1 MERVKVLK
9 FGGSSLKDKAGFFNA
24 TEVAKRYSPCAV
36 VVSAPGKRYSED
48 LKVTDLFYDLYQN
61 KGDLRSYSNIFSAI
75 SERFFAICVSNK
87 MRKAV
92 LNELDYIFDAVLRS
106 ENADYVASRG
116 EYLSAKIFSMY
127 SGYEFLDATKA
138 FEKTSNGI
146 ALTNRAKNPV
156 KNGNVVLPGFY
167 YGRYGGGI
175 ITLGRGG
182 SDLTGAILARDLN
195 ATEYLNFTDVDGV
208 LSAPPSIVN
217 DALKLPK
224 IGYDFLSAMAFFG
237 SDVMQSEAV
246 EVLRNTG
253 VTLKIRHSFMP
264 EHHGT
269 TVSDGTRGNAVAIA
283 VCKKGDYR
291 YERLSKYLGISNSTQ
306 DAYLT
311 IISEIGED
319 LCHKVERALYG
330 VADYKKV
337 GCTPNIN
344 IGSACATT
352 YAVSKDDLNIAVN
365 VVHSGVIK
373 NRP

>member
-24 TEVAKRYSPCAV
+24 TEVARKYSPCAV
-36 VVSAPGKRYSED
+36 VVSAPGKRYSGD
-48 LKVTDLFYDLYQN
+48 KKITDLFYELYLN
-61 KGDLRSYSNIFSAI
+61 RGDLRSYGNIFSTI
-75 SERFFAICVSNK
+75 IDRFSDVCANNK

-92 LNELDYIFDAVLRS
+92 LSELDYIFNAVLRS

-127 SGYEFLDATKA
+127 SGYKFLDATDA

-146 ALTNRAKNPV
+146 ALTNRARNSV

-195 ATEYLNFTDVDGV
+195 AHVYLNFTDVDGA
-208 LSAPPSIVN
+208 LSAPPNMVK
-217 DALKLPK
+217 DALNIRNLS
-224 IGYDFLSAMAFFG
+224 YDFLSAMAFFG
-237 SDVMQSEAV
+237 SDVMQFEAV
-246 EVLRNTG
+246 EALRGTG
-253 VTLKIRHSFMP
+253 VKLKIRHSFMQEQP
-264 EHHGT
+264 GT

-291 YERLSKYLGISNSTQ
+291 YERLSKYLGISKKTQ
-306 DAYLT
+306 EGYLT
-311 IISEIGED
+311 IISESGEE

-330 VADYKKV
+330 VADYKKIR
-337 GCTPNIN
+337 GTLNID
-344 IGSACATT
+344 SDYVCATT
-352 YAVSKDDLNIAVN
+352 YAIDESDLNIAVN
-365 VVHSGVIK
+365 AVHFGVIK